1 MVLGVN
7 VEEKSTG
14 ELQLSAGYSSLEKF
28 ILAFSIAQRNFMGKG
43 QELNAGVNYSRYS
56 RSVQL
61 GFVEPYLFDKQILLG
76 GDIYRRDYNSFN
88 FVGNQRNT
96 TYSQTSTGGGLR
108 LGFPITE
115 YITLGTRYS
124 LVLDNITLD
133 KSTFFTDPDLVP
145 DPDGTGP
152 LTGSDGPLPLACDPN
167 KAGQYLCDELGK
179 RITSAIGYSAV
190 YNNTNGI
197 RPTRG
202 QSIVLSQDFAGLG
215 GDVRYV
221 RSASDGHQVL
231 VA

>member
-1 MVLGVN
+1 M
-7 VEEKSTG
+7 
-14 ELQLSAGYSSLEKF
+14 
-28 ILAFSIAQRNFMGKG
+28 
-43 QELNAGVNYSRYS
+43 
-56 RSVQL
+56 
-61 GFVEPYLFDKQILLG
+61 
-76 GDIYRRDYNSFN
+76 
-88 FVGNQRNT
+88 
-96 TYSQTSTGGGLR
+96 R

-133 KSTFFTDPDLVP
+133 KSTFFTIPTVA

-179 RITSAIGYSAV
+179 RLTSAVGYSAV

-202 QSIVLSQDFAGLG
+202 QRLSCRRILPAWAATFATF
-215 GDVRYV
+215 VRV
-221 RSASDGHQVL
+221 
-231 VA
+231 